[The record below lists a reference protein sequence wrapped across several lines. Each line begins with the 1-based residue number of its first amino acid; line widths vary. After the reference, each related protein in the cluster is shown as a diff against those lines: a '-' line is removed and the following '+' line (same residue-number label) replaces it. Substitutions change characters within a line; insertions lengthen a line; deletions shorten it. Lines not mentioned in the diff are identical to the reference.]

1 MFLYSFI
8 FFIVFLVPKIWLSYA
23 INKNE
28 KELEN
33 MPFNAAE
40 FGELIL
46 KENNL
51 SSVTIEETELIDHY
65 DLNEKKVRVQK
76 GRLSKKSL
84 SSIAIVCHEIGNAI
98 QHKEQYG
105 PLIKRTKIVKNTQWI
120 SRIGGVVL

>member
-23 INKNE
+23 INKND

-65 DLNEKKVRVQK
+65 DHHCSEK
-76 GRLSKKSL
+76 RLEEHQSL
-84 SSIAIVCHEIGNAI
+84 
-98 QHKEQYG
+98 Q
-105 PLIKRTKIVKNTQWI
+105 
-120 SRIGGVVL
+120 

>member
-23 INKNE
+23 INKND

-76 GRLSKKSL
+76 GRLSKKVSL
-84 SSIAIVCHEIGNAI
+84 
-98 QHKEQYG
+98 QLQ
-105 PLIKRTKIVKNTQWI
+105 
-120 SRIGGVVL
+120 